1 MIEQSLL
8 RELESGAKASVKRKI
23 IAELIAVGSTTIN
36 ELAKLVGLSIPTVTK
51 IVSDMMH
58 SGWIVP
64 AGKLEVSGGRY
75 PILYKLREEAAY
87 FVGVDVKHEHINI
100 GVINITGEQFYSA
113 YEIPFIL
120 ENTPEKLTELCE
132 LVKEHVQASGHKM
145 REILNINFNIPGRI
159 NPSTGESHNLF
170 NFDPKKTLAE
180 VFSEHLRVPVSLDN
194 DTRGMTYGE
203 YTQGVCKGRKL
214 RNVLYVNF
222 SWGIGMG
229 VILESKIH
237 LGKSGFS
244 GEIGHITAF
253 DNQVLC
259 HCGKKGC
266 FETEV
271 SGMAL
276 KRKLVE
282 RIQAGESSTLSP
294 IVKAGEDISL
304 NMIIQAAKNEDVLV
318 LEILGELGAKL
329 GRQIAQ
335 LMNILNP
342 DMVVIGGALSQTG
355 DYLLQAIQPVIRTYS
370 LNIVSRDTE
379 IVMADLGDRAGLIGA
394 CMQARIRRFS
404 GNSISC
410 DY

>member
-304 NMIIQAAKNEDVLV
+304 NMIIEAAKNEDVLV

>member
-87 FVGVDVKHEHINI
+87 FVGIDVKHEHINI

-132 LVKEHVQASGHKM
+132 LAKEHVQASGHKM

-180 VFSEHLRVPVSLDN
+180 VFSEYLRVPVSLDN

>member
-1 MIEQSLL
+1 MIEQALL
-8 RELESGAKASVKRKI
+8 RELEQGTKANIKRKI

-58 SGWIVP
+58 SGWIVT

-87 FVGVDVKHEHINI
+87 FVGVDVKHEYINI
-100 GVINITGEQFYSA
+100 GVINITGELFYTA
-113 YEIPFIL
+113 YEVPYNLKNTEAKL
-120 ENTPEKLTELCE
+120 EELCE
-132 LVKEHVQASGHKM
+132 LVKEHVRLSGHKM
-145 REILNINFNIPGRI
+145 REILNINFNLPGRI
-159 NPSTGESHNLF
+159 NPMTGESHNVF
-170 NFDPKKTLAE
+170 NFTEESLAE
-180 VFSEHLRVPVSLDN
+180 SLSEKLGVPVSLDN

-222 SWGIGMG
+222 SWGIGLG
-229 VILESKIH
+229 VILDHKIH

-253 DNQVLC
+253 DNQLIC
-259 HCGKKGC
+259 HCGKRGC

-271 SGMAL
+271 SGNAL
-276 KRKLVE
+276 RRKLIE
-282 RIQAGESSTLSP
+282 RIHSGERSCLSELVEQGEEPTL
-294 IVKAGEDISL
+294 EQ
-304 NMIIQAAKNEDVLV
+304 IIQAAKKEDVLV
-318 LEILGELGAKL
+318 LELLGELGTQL
-329 GRQIAQ
+329 GKQIAQ

-342 DMVVIGGALSQTG
+342 DMVVIGGTLSLTG

-370 LNIVSRDTE
+370 LNLVSRDTE

-404 GNSISC
+404 GNSIST